1 VLVAG
6 EPGIGK
12 TRLADELAARAAS
25 LGAGVRWGTCW
36 EGEGAPA
43 FWPWIQALREHAAR
57 RDPATLRRE
66 LGDGA
71 ADVARL
77 VPGLAAGVGE
87 LPPSPALE
95 PDQARFRL
103 FDAVA
108 GLLRRAGETE
118 PLLLVLD
125 DLHWADRSSLS
136 LLRFVARELRDA
148 RLLVLG
154 TYRDVE
160 LGRSPAAEPLAKLA
174 GRARHLTL
182 GGLGQADVAELLAL
196 AAGRRP
202 APDLAAAVHRR
213 TGGNPLFVREVAR
226 LLATEDQAAI
236 PEGVREVLRRRLDR
250 LPAGGADLLA
260 AAAVLGQEFRL
271 GLLGAVGGVPAE
283 AQLALLDQAVQARL
297 VERAPGSVAG
307 YRFTHALL
315 REVLYERLP
324 ATRRAALHRRAGQ
337 AVEERFAADLE
348 PHLAELAHHFRQV
361 ATTGGQ
367 RKAVHYATLAGRR
380 AMEQL
385 AYAEAATQF
394 QRALE
399 ALDLAPADPA
409 RRCQLELALGEAQ
422 MAAGEIAAAR
432 ASYQRAAGLARSIG
446 AAEPLATAALGLGAE
461 VTALVVDEPQVRLL
475 EEALGALGGDDGVP
489 RARVLAR
496 LARALVFTPALHRR
510 AALSEQAV
518 AMARRLGDPATL
530 AAVLYDR
537 HLAVWGPDNPA
548 DRLAIAGEVV
558 ELAERCGDRALAL
571 QGRGLRTADL
581 LELGDPAAL
590 RAEIEA
596 YERAAT
602 ELRQLHYLWHVP
614 LLRATQALLAGRFE
628 EAERLAA
635 EGLAVGQ
642 RAHDQAVGV
651 YVPVVV
657 AAVRWLQGRL
667 PELEGAVRE
676 LVARYP
682 AVPAWRGAL
691 VLALALDGREGEARA
706 ELDWLAA
713 RDFADLPRDQQW
725 LCNLALLAMACQRL
739 GDRRRAAVVYELLLP
754 CAGRLVPTTR
764 LAVGCL
770 GAVSHYL
777 GILAATLG
785 RWEAAAGHLA
795 EAVATNG
802 RAGAV
807 PFLALSRHEHARAL
821 RARGAPGDR
830 ELAEEQL
837 AQATATARALGL
849 ALPAEPPARPG
860 AVFRREG
867 EYWTI
872 AYHGPAARLRHTAGL
887 GHLARLLGNPGREL
901 HALDLAAGDAAGV
914 ERDGDAGPVLDEQA
928 KAAYRRRLGEL
939 TAELEEAERWAD
951 PERAARARAEI
962 DALTG
967 QLAGAVGLGGRDRR
981 LPSASE
987 RARVNVT
994 KAIRTAIRRIAEH
1007 DPALGEH
1014 LTRTVR
1020 TGTFC
1025 VYAADPATPPRWEL

>member
-1 VLVAG
+1 
-6 EPGIGK
+6 
-12 TRLADELAARAAS
+12 
-25 LGAGVRWGTCW
+25 
-36 EGEGAPA
+36 
-43 FWPWIQALREHAAR
+43 
-57 RDPATLRRE
+57 
-66 LGDGA
+66 
-71 ADVARL
+71 
-77 VPGLAAGVGE
+77 
-87 LPPSPALE
+87 
-95 PDQARFRL
+95 
-103 FDAVA
+103 
-108 GLLRRAGETE
+108 
-118 PLLLVLD
+118 
-125 DLHWADRSSLS
+125 
-136 LLRFVARELRDA
+136 
-148 RLLVLG
+148 
-154 TYRDVE
+154 
-160 LGRSPAAEPLAKLA
+160 
-174 GRARHLTL
+174 
-182 GGLGQADVAELLAL
+182 
-196 AAGRRP
+196 
-202 APDLAAAVHRR
+202 
-213 TGGNPLFVREVAR
+213 
-226 LLATEDQAAI
+226 
-236 PEGVREVLRRRLDR
+236 
-250 LPAGGADLLA
+250 
-260 AAAVLGQEFRL
+260 
-271 GLLGAVGGVPAE
+271 
-283 AQLALLDQAVQARL
+283 
-297 VERAPGSVAG
+297 
-307 YRFTHALL
+307 
-315 REVLYERLP
+315 
-324 ATRRAALHRRAGQ
+324 
-337 AVEERFAADLE
+337 
-348 PHLAELAHHFRQV
+348 
-361 ATTGGQ
+361 
-367 RKAVHYATLAGRR
+367 
-380 AMEQL
+380 
-385 AYAEAATQF
+385 
-394 QRALE
+394 
-399 ALDLAPADPA
+399 
-409 RRCQLELALGEAQ
+409 
-422 MAAGEIAAAR
+422 
-432 ASYQRAAGLARSIG
+432 
-446 AAEPLATAALGLGAE
+446 
-461 VTALVVDEPQVRLL
+461 
-475 EEALGALGGDDGVP
+475 VP

-518 AMARRLGDPATL
+518 SMARRLGDPATL

-602 ELRQLHYLWHVP
+602 ALRQLHYLWHVP

-635 EGLAVGQ
+635 EGLEVGQ

-667 PELEGAVRE
+667 PELEDAVRA

-691 VLALALDGREGEARA
+691 VLALALDGREDEARA

-739 GDRRRAAVVYELLLP
+739 GDRRRAAIVYELLLP

-785 RWEAAAGHLA
+785 RWDAAAGHLA
-795 EAVATNG
+795 AAVATTT

-807 PFLALSRHEHARAL
+807 PFVALSRFEHARAL

-849 ALPAEPPARPG
+849 GLPADQEAAPAAPA

-901 HALDLAAGDAAGV
+901 HALDLAAGDAASG
-914 ERDGDAGPVLDEQA
+914 ERDGDPGPVLDDQA
-928 KAAYRRRLGEL
+928 KAAYRRRLAEL
-939 TAELEEAERWAD
+939 TADLEEAERFAD
-951 PERAARARAEI
+951 PERAARARAEV
-962 DALTG
+962 DALTE

-981 LPSASE
+981 LPSPAE

-994 KAIRTAIRRIAEH
+994 KAIRTAIRRISEH
-1007 DPALGEH
+1007 DPALAEH
-1014 LTRTVR
+1014 LRRTVR

-1025 VYAADPATPPRWEL
+1025 VYAADPATPQRWEL